1 MYFEHL
7 KPTQRR
13 IHKTAA
19 AEYNVQCHLPKK
31 QGGRLDQLCTS
42 AGNDTNV
49 SAAIIEIE
57 EWCSYEIH

>member
-1 MYFEHL
+1 MYFEHF
-7 KPTQRR
+7 KTRQRR

-31 QGGRLDQLCTS
+31 QGGRLDQLCSS

-57 EWCSYEIH
+57 EWCS

>member
-1 MYFEHL
+1 MNIL
-7 KPTQRR
+7 KPAQRQ

-31 QGGRLDQLCTS
+31 QGGRLDQLCSS
-42 AGNDTNV
+42 AENDTNV

-57 EWCSYEIH
+57 EWCS